1 MSSMLLLGTMEER
14 LLLGTVCPPYCRC
27 TFAVDGAGMTVNE
40 EVERVLKEFHGNGKP
55 IGLVKLTHISRDF
68 LKCGLYV

>member
-1 MSSMLLLGTMEER
+1 MCSLLRRRLLLGTMEER
-14 LLLGTVCPPYCRC
+14 LLLGTVFPPYCRC

-55 IGLVKLTHISRDF
+55 IG
-68 LKCGLYV
+68 